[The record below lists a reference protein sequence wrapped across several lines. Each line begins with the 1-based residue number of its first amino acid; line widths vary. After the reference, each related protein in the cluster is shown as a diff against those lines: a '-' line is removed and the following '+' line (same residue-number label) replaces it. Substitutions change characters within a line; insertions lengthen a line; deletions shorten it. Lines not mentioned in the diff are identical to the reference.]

1 MIAGCASTT
10 GLWKSSPS
18 PPGTIRND
26 WASPGRSHQLRRF
39 LGTGLIGIARPHSDE
54 RHKTNYGVRPGHL
67 GSDTVGKRIYI
78 PQFIQWHVV
87 VLGKRRLTVQPEWS
101 RKEWGS
107 RNRGPCSEWAGG
119 LKIRC
124 TSGDATAAVEFAT
137 GTIVGKELDVIG
149 PRCDRADDDLERA
162 VPVEISGDNS
172 DFYFRKGRGHSLF
185 SSGCASAAAAIGR
198 KLAEVRREGA
208 AEEVKSDLIQFAWS
222 GTHQG
227 EGHRQGM
234 GGRGNDP
241 LDAALG
247 EVQGFAEVVPTV
259 GPLLRCYRCGRGANR
274 QQKRERQ

>member
-1 MIAGCASTT
+1 MD
-10 GLWKSSPS
+10 
-18 PPGTIRND
+18 IRFPVHPD
-26 WASPGRSHQLRRF
+26 
-39 LGTGLIGIARPHSDE
+39 
-54 RHKTNYGVRPGHL
+54 
-67 GSDTVGKRIYI
+67 
-78 PQFIQWHVV
+78 
-87 VLGKRRLTVQPEWS
+87 WS
-101 RKEWGS
+101 RKVSGY
-107 RNRGPCSEWAGG
+107 RNRGPRSEWAGR

-124 TSGDATAAVEFAT
+124 TSGDSPAAVQFAT
-137 GTIVGKELDVIG
+137 GTIVGKEFDVIG
-149 PRCDRADDDLERA
+149 PRCDRAVDDLERA

-172 DFYFRKGRGHSLF
+172 DFYCRECRGHSLF
-185 SSGCASAAAAIGR
+185 SSGCTGAAAAIGR

-259 GPLLRCYRCGRGANR
+259 GPLLQCYRCGRGANR
-274 QQKRERQ
+274 QQRRERQ